1 MPSPGLLRCC
11 PQAKRKY
18 DNMLQQK
25 NTLDHDIQELQ
36 QKYNQKAS

>member
-1 MPSPGLLRCC
+1 MPDDI

-18 DNMLQQK
+18 DAEVQK
-25 NTLDHDIQELQ
+25 NGVMGRDIQELQ